1 MAKTL
6 ELQFDTRDNKPF
18 SITLSDPV
26 EPVNPAAIAAAMD
39 AIIAQNCFTTSGGDV
54 TAKKGARLVERNENE
69 IVIG

>member
-54 TAKKGARLVERNENE
+54 TGKKGARIVERNENE
-69 IVIG
+69 IVIS